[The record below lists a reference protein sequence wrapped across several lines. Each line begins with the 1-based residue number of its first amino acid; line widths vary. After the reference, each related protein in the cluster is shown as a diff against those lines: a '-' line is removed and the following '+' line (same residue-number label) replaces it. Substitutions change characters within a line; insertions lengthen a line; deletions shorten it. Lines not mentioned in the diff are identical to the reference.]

1 MHKSF
6 LQLDRNQQKQII
18 ETLIF
23 ASEQPLSIDVII
35 DIIENKIDLSDFKS
49 REDNFPYEEITNFEE
64 YITSLI
70 EELNTELVETNRPY
84 HIIKIANGYIFAT
97 RNEFGKILGSLP
109 QFKYKKRFSKSML
122 ETLAIIAYKQP
133 ITRPE
138 IEEIRGTNSSE
149 ILNTLLERNLIKIVG
164 RKETL
169 GRPFMYGT
177 TIEFLKT
184 FGLNNLSELPNL
196 EEIRA
201 LIEAKNKREE
211 LTLKIDF
218 GEEQDQSAIQ

>member
-1 MHKSF
+1 MLKTF
-6 LQLDRNQQKQII
+6 LQLDRERQKQVL

-23 ASEQPLSIDVII
+23 ASEQPISIDTIVEII
-35 DIIENKIDLSDFKS
+35 NNKLDLSEFQMKHKDVL
-49 REDNFPYEEITNFEE
+49 YEEINNFEE
-64 YITSLI
+64 YIVSLI
-70 EELNTELVETNRPY
+70 EELNNDLETTNRPY
-84 HIIKIANGYIFAT
+84 KIMQIAGGYIFAT

-109 QFKYKKRFSKSML
+109 QFKHKKRFSKAML

-138 IEEIRGTNSSE
+138 IDEIRGTNSNE
-149 ILNTLLERNLIKIVG
+149 ILNTLLERNLVKIVG

-184 FGLNNLSELPNL
+184 FGLNNLNELPNI
-196 EEIRA
+196 EEIRT
-201 LIEAKNKREE
+201 LIEAKNRREE

-218 GEEQDQSAIQ
+218 DGDQAERSTQ

>member
-1 MHKSF
+1 MQTDF
-6 LQLDRNQQKQII
+6 LSLDKETQKQIV

-23 ASEQPLSIDVII
+23 ASELPLSLENII
-35 DIIENKIDLSDFKS
+35 DIIDKKLDFTSFKTKKS
-49 REDNFPYEEITNFEE
+49 NNAIEEISNFEE
-64 YITSLI
+64 YLTSLI
-70 EELNTELVETNRPY
+70 EEINSDLEITNRPY
-84 HIIKIANGYIFAT
+84 QIIQVANGYTFAT
-97 RNEFGKILGSLP
+97 KKEFGKILGSLP
-109 QFKYKKRFSKSML
+109 QFKHKKRFSKAML

-138 IEEIRGTNSSE
+138 IEEIRGTNTSE

-164 RKETL
+164 RKETI
-169 GRPFMYGT
+169 GRPFMYGV

-196 EEIRA
+196 EEIRT
-201 LIEAKNKREE
+201 LIEAKSKQQE

-218 GEEQDQSAIQ
+218 GEEQDQSFTG